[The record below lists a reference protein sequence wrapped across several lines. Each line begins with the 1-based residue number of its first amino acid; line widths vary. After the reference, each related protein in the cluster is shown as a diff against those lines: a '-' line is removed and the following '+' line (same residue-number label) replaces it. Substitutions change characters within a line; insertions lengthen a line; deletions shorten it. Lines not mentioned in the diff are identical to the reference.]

1 MTTQLYIEQLK
12 LKDIT
17 NIRPC
22 MLLNLYDDYDKIKAN
37 GYNLSSLDCQCY
49 VRTLD
54 EHDNFVIFVTYLY
67 YEAKPSIFITESII

>member
-22 MLLNLYDDYDKIKAN
+22 MLLNLYDDYDKIKAI
-37 GYNLSSLDCQCY
+37 GYSLSSLDCQWY

-54 EHDNFVIFVTYLY
+54 EHGNFVIFVTY
-67 YEAKPSIFITESII
+67 

>member
-22 MLLNLYDDYDKIKAN
+22 MLPNLYDDYDKIKAN
-37 GYNLSSLDCQCY
+37 GYNLSSLDCQ
-49 VRTLD
+49 
-54 EHDNFVIFVTYLY
+54 
-67 YEAKPSIFITESII
+67 

>member
-1 MTTQLYIEQLK
+1 MTKQLYIEQLK

-37 GYNLSSLDCQCY
+37 GYNLRSLD
-49 VRTLD
+49 
-54 EHDNFVIFVTYLY
+54 
-67 YEAKPSIFITESII
+67 SIVCIHFKINDMKLT

>member
-22 MLLNLYDDYDKIKAN
+22 MLPNLYDDYDKIKAN
-37 GYNLSSLDCQCY
+37 GYNLSSLD
-49 VRTLD
+49 
-54 EHDNFVIFVTYLY
+54 
-67 YEAKPSIFITESII
+67 SIVCIHFKINDMKLT